1 MQWLNLNNICRKS
14 IAQNEMQVLQ
24 PESIFLRIGKA
35 MLIFS
40 RARVSLTILFQKFLT
55 IAGGYFNVAFATW
68 PQL

>member
-1 MQWLNLNNICRKS
+1 MQWLNNICRKS

-55 IAGGYFNVAFATW
+55 IAGGYFNVAFAT
-68 PQL
+68 

>member
-24 PESIFLRIGKA
+24 PESIFLRIGKV

-55 IAGGYFNVAFATW
+55 IAGGYFNVAFAT
-68 PQL
+68 